1 MNRFEKIL
9 TPIDGLLVLK
19 TSKIEDSRGHL
30 SRFFCADELKSFGW
44 LSPIVQVNFTST
56 LRKGT
61 VRGFHY
67 QHPPEAEL
75 KYIRCLRGSIYDV
88 ALDLR
93 QNSDTFLHSY
103 AQILSEDNNTSFLL
117 PPGVAH
123 GYQSLTNNVE
133 LLYFHSEQ
141 YNPNCEDGVNPL
153 DPRIKVKWPEE
164 ISNVSKNDIERPY
177 ISNTFKGVN
186 IELSSL

>member
-19 TSKIEDSRGHL
+19 TSKIKDSRGHL

-93 QNSDTFLHSY
+93 QNSDTLLHSY

-133 LLYFHSEQ
+133 LLYYE
-141 YNPNCEDGVNPL
+141 
-153 DPRIKVKWPEE
+153 
-164 ISNVSKNDIERPY
+164 
-177 ISNTFKGVN
+177 
-186 IELSSL
+186 